1 MVTVEHYPR
10 GYAPAGK
17 TPVLVLPQ
25 SKRERINL
33 IASITAQGKVRFMVY
48 PDTLKASVLI
58 EFLRRLIKD
67 TDRKVFL
74 ILDNLKV
81 HHSRKVREWVDKHQD
96 RIELFFLLP
105 YSPHLNPDEYF
116 NADLK
121 ARLHKLIG
129 VKVKVIGVRV
139 ILNI

>member
-1 MVTVEHYPR
+1 MAVRHWLEEVYPQIKARAQQEGAEVHWGDETGVVTVEHYPR

-96 RIELFFLLP
+96 RIELFFLPP
-105 YSPHLNPDEYF
+105 YSP
-116 NADLK
+116 A
-121 ARLHKLIG
+121 
-129 VKVKVIGVRV
+129 
-139 ILNI
+139 